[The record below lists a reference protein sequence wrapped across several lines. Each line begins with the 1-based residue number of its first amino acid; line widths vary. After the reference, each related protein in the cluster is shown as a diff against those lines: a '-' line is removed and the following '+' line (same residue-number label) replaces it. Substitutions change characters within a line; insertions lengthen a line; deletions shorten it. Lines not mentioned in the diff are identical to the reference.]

1 MNPFKYISNFFKS
14 FSSPTIITTS
24 DVSDYK
30 DTFWGRLAYRFT
42 HGAKPVFAD
51 ADVEN
56 EPSTKNRLDDSR
68 FDERPYDDEFDDE
81 FDDEYK
87 RKPEKMPED
96 DLDDEFDDELDNEPE
111 DAPEEPVS
119 GKLPWY
125 QRVWR
130 AIFGPSRKEAQAEVK
145 EAQEDLEV
153 YKLNELYQPST
164 PNVPEEK
171 IPANVVRVAVT
182 DIDRFDKER
191 KMIEDRLNKLRDIG
205 KCTEDFYNDVTKL
218 ISERPYDKDSE
229 RNFLAFMP
237 DENFN
242 NLAQNYKKPVNSKE
256 EISLRDRLD
265 RARSKTSDINKL
277 STPQRNEQLNTSASK
292 EGSINLLS

>member
-42 HGAKPVFAD
+42 HGAKPVFTD

-56 EPSTKNRLDDSR
+56 EPSTKKRLDDSS

-81 FDDEYK
+81 F
-87 RKPEKMPED
+87 
-96 DLDDEFDDELDNEPE
+96 DNEPE

-130 AIFGPSRKEAQAEVK
+130 AVFGPSRKEAQAEVK

-205 KCTEDFYNDVTKL
+205 ECTEDFYNDVTKL
-218 ISERPYDKDSE
+218 ISERPYVKDSE

-256 EISLRDRLD
+256 EISLRDRLYG
-265 RARSKTSDINKL
+265 ARSKTSDINKL

-292 EGSINLLS
+292 EGSINLP

>member
-56 EPSTKNRLDDSR
+56 EPSTKKRLDDSS

-96 DLDDEFDDELDNEPE
+96 DLDDELDDELDNEPE

-130 AIFGPSRKEAQAEVK
+130 AIFGPSRKEAQAEIE
-145 EAQEDLEV
+145 EAQKDLETPEF
-153 YKLNELYQPST
+153 KQTYQPST

-292 EGSINLLS
+292 EGSINLL

>member
-14 FSSPTIITTS
+14 FSSPTVITTS

-81 FDDEYK
+81 
-87 RKPEKMPED
+87 
-96 DLDDEFDDELDNEPE
+96 LDNEPE

-130 AIFGPSRKEAQAEVK
+130 AVFGPSRKEAQAEVK

-205 KCTEDFYNDVTKL
+205 ECTEDFYNDVTKL
-218 ISERPYDKDSE
+218 ISERPYVKDSE

-256 EISLRDRLD
+256 EISLRDRLYG
-265 RARSKTSDINKL
+265 ARSKTSDINKL

-292 EGSINLLS
+292 EGSINLP